1 MKKLILLEYFTSQS
15 SIFKSKD
22 KEIFK
27 EALTLS
33 DSIIRNFIKSHDLEK
48 IYVIRNKNLKTIK
61 SKKVKT
67 FFTNPVT
74 SYTDILNR
82 FKNKSEVIIIAPE
95 TNNISSQIYSYVS
108 QKHKVLGSNIFSL
121 NTFSSKTKMF
131 TKLKKLNF
139 PIVENYESTLD
150 YEGKIVFKPDFSAG
164 SENTFVINKN
174 DYEKKRGYVV
184 QKFYN
189 GKKGSFLM
197 LCKNGKS
204 KVICCNEQILNY
216 KKKKIQ
222 QVGCIMGG
230 LEKHRNEI
238 EILANR
244 ISRTFKGLFGVIG
257 VDVVM
262 ENKKW
267 LIIEIN
273 PRFTSAYGG
282 LNKSYC
288 SLTIK
293 NITDFYVHK
302 KLDLT
307 HPKFTKK
314 YEYYFN
320 E

>member
-1 MKKLILLEYFTSQS
+1 MKKIILLEYFTSQS

-22 KEIFK
+22 KEIFR
-27 EALTLS
+27 EALNLT

-48 IYVIRNKNLKTIK
+48 IYVIRNKNLKTIE

-67 FFTNPVT
+67 FFTNPMT

-95 TNNISSQIYSYVS
+95 TNNISSQIYSCVS
-108 QKHKVLGSNIFSL
+108 QKHKVLGSNISSI
-121 NTFSSKTKMF
+121 NTFSSKTRMLM
-131 TKLKKLNF
+131 KLKKLNF
-139 PIVENYESTLD
+139 PIVESYESTLD
-150 YEGKIVFKPDFSAG
+150 YKGKIVFKPDSSAG
-164 SENTFVINKN
+164 SENTFVINNN
-174 DYEKKRGYVV
+174 DYEKKKGYVV

-204 KVICCNEQILNY
+204 KVICCNEQILSL
-216 KKKKIQ
+216 KQKKIQ

-244 ISRTFKGLFGVIG
+244 ISKTFNGLFGIIG

-273 PRFTSAYGG
+273 PRFTSAYAG
-282 LNKSYC
+282 LNKSYS
-288 SLTIK
+288 SLTVK

-302 KLDLT
+302 NLNFAE
-307 HPKFTKK
+307 PKFMKK
-314 YEYYFN
+314 FEYFF
-320 E
+320 